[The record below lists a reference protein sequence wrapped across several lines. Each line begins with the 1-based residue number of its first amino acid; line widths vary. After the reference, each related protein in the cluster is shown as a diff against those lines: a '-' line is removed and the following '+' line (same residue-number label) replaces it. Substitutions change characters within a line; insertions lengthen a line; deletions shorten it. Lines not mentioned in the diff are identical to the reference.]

1 MSFLKQIYKLLPSKG
16 LKESLKQVYF
26 NTIRTEKFKRKNGA
40 YITKF
45 SDNIEVAT
53 KLPMYYIVNDIN
65 RYETFYTVKKEDVVI
80 DAGANHGYLSI
91 YYGKKVGA
99 NGKVYAFEPDA
110 INIVEMEANIALNPI
125 VKNIQIQEE
134 LIWNENTKL
143 AFFEAGS
150 VSSSIHYQPENAKSI
165 EKDAI
170 TIDTFQKRENLHRLD
185 FIKMDIEGAEI
196 EAMDGLVET
205 LEKFKPNFAIAS
217 YHWVNEEQ
225 TYKKVEAFF
234 AEKNY
239 PYKTIFYK
247 DGEIITFA
255 GSSVI

>member
-1 MSFLKQIYKLLPSKG
+1 MSLLKTIYKMLPSKAV
-16 LKESLKQVYF
+16 KESLKQVYF
-26 NTIRTEKFKRKNGA
+26 NRIRKEKFKRKTNA
-40 YITKF
+40 YQTRFTDGI
-45 SDNIEVAT
+45 DMLT
-53 KLPMYYIVNDIN
+53 KLPMYYVVNDIA
-65 RYETFYTVKKEDVVI
+65 RYETFYTIKKDDIVL

-99 NGKVYAFEPDA
+99 NGKVFAFEPDA
-110 INIVEMEANIALNPI
+110 INIVAMEENIALNPE

-150 VSSSIHYQPENAKSI
+150 VSSSIHYKPENAKAI
-165 EKDAI
+165 LKDAI
-170 TIDTFQKRENLHRLD
+170 TIDSFQKRENLDRLD

-196 EAMDGLVET
+196 EAMDGLVEI
-205 LEKFKPNFAIAS
+205 LKKYQPNFAIAS

-234 AEKNY
+234 EEKNY
-239 PYKTIFYK
+239 PYKTVFYK

-255 GSSVI
+255 GKID

>member
-1 MSFLKQIYKLLPSKG
+1 MSLLKTIYKLLPSKG
-16 LKESLKQVYF
+16 LKEALKQVYF
-26 NTIRTEKFKRKNGA
+26 NAIRKEKFKRTSNG
-40 YITKF
+40 YSTLF
-45 SDNIEVAT
+45 SGKLEVVT
-53 KLPMYYIVNDIN
+53 KLPMYYVVNDIS

-91 YYGKKVGA
+91 YYGQKVGA

-110 INIVEMEANIALNPI
+110 INIVEMEANIVLNPT

-150 VSSSIHYQPENAKSI
+150 VSSSIHYQPENATSI
-165 EKDAI
+165 LKDAI
-170 TIDTFQKRENLHRLD
+170 TIDAFQERENLDRLD

-196 EAMDGLVET
+196 EAMDGLVEV

-234 AEKNY
+234 KAKNY
-239 PYKTIFYK
+239 PYKTVFYK
-247 DGEIITFA
+247 DGEVITFA
-255 GSSVI
+255 GKID